1 MIRKNL
7 ILLFCISSLLL
18 SSCSSRSYEDGYAAG
33 YDAGYQAAL
42 RAYQS
47 SADSN
52 SATKSAEGT
61 GTLAEPTNGYIFQ
74 EIPDCDY
81 LAPLSIETTG
91 NNGYYFVLDPLTLS
105 SPSKYVSDE
114 YTKIIASNTYI
125 RLYIRGGASIEI
137 QVPLGEY
144 EVYYATGDSW
154 YGEDELFG
162 DKTRYF
168 KCDDTF
174 SFEET
179 SAGYN
184 GWTISLTPV
193 PDGNL
198 DTDSISESDFPK

>member
-1 MIRKNL
+1 MRNIL
-7 ILLFCISSLLL
+7 ILLFCISSLLF
-18 SSCSSRSYEDGYAAG
+18 SSCGSRSYEDGYADG

-42 RAYQS
+42 RIHQS
-47 SADSN
+47 SGDSIL
-52 SATKSAEGT
+52 STQSTDGI
-61 GTLAEPTNGYIFQ
+61 GSLAEPTNGYLFQ

-91 NNGYYFVLDPLTLS
+91 SNGYYFILDPLTLS
-105 SPSKYVSDE
+105 SPSKYVSSE
-114 YTKIIASNTYI
+114 YTKIIAASAYI
-125 RLYIRGGASIEI
+125 RLYIRGGSSVKI

-144 EVYYATGDSW
+144 EVFYATGDSW
-154 YGEDELFG
+154 YGEDKLFG
-162 DKTRYF
+162 DETKYF

-193 PDGNL
+193 PNGNL
-198 DTDSISESDFPK
+198 DIDSISESNFPK